1 MKKQDTTQNKKK
13 KDFDKSD
20 PTVGQMLDE
29 IKKIE
34 NEQFSDSIYKKVGII
49 PLRGMVAFPFITTP
63 IPVGRESSKR
73 VVNDAMREGKY
84 LFLVPQEN
92 PEVET
97 PAAED
102 ILTLGV
108 LAKPIKVIDFHE
120 DHLTVFVQTGP
131 RALLKQLYTDKSYLT
146 GNVVKVD
153 DENPESKDNV
163 RIITALDLLE
173 HNFQKFVDQMEADN
187 APNPLEFALKQ
198 FDNPLQR
205 FSFIAMN
212 APIPNEEKF
221 HALTL
226 GNLEQRILYITKCVD
241 RSLQLFELKQE
252 MQARTHEEITQ
263 QQKEH
268 FLQSQIKVI
277 KNELGGPS
285 EDDDYF
291 ELRSKAAKMNWNRE
305 AAEFF
310 NKELQKLTRFN
321 PNSPDY
327 SIQYAY
333 LDNLLSLP
341 WNNMKTSMFT
351 LPKLARDLDK
361 DHFGLEK
368 VKERIVEH
376 MAVLSLRGDMRSPI
390 LCLYGPPG
398 VGKTSLCKS
407 IADSLE
413 RDYAR
418 VSLGGLHDESEIR
431 GHRKTYIGAMPGRII
446 GALMKCSS
454 NNPVFVLDEIDKIGK
469 DYKGDPSQALLEV
482 LDPEQNSRFHD
493 NYLDVDYDLSKVLF
507 IATANTIS
515 TISAPLLDRM
525 ELIDVSGYI
534 LEEKIKIAKKH
545 LIPKLLED
553 HGFEAKEIK
562 FDESALKYMIE
573 GFTRESGVRKLEKV
587 ISRVL
592 RKLAVKKASYL
603 PYPKKITRKVAEEL
617 LGKEEVYPEIYEG
630 RMVPGVVVGLAW
642 TAVGG
647 EILYIESSLSEG
659 KGNLSLTGNL
669 GDVMKESA
677 TIALQWLK
685 AHASYLKIDPERF
698 SKTDVHIHVPEGAV
712 PKDGPS
718 AGITMVTSLASSFT
732 DRSVREGIAMTGETT
747 LRGKV
752 LPVGGIKEK
761 ILAAKRAGI
770 HTIVLSSQNRK
781 DVEEIKEEYLKGL
794 SFHYVDTVE
803 EVLDFA
809 LSE

>member
-1 MKKQDTTQNKKK
+1 MNKKK
-13 KDFDKSD
+13 TNRSKNEETFDKEE
-20 PTVGQMLDE
+20 VFIEMLKD
-29 IKKIE
+29 IDKIE
-34 NEQFSDSIYKKVGII
+34 KENFAADHYEEVYYL
-49 PLRGMVAFPFITTP
+49 PLRGMVVYPWITTP

-73 VVNDAMREGKY
+73 LVNEAMKKGKY
-84 LFLVPQEN
+84 IFLVPQDNAEVEN
-92 PEVET
+92 PSFS
-97 PAAED
+97 D
-102 ILTLGV
+102 LLRYGV
-108 LAKPIKVIDFHE
+108 LAKPVKVLDFHE
-120 DHLTVFVQTGP
+120 DHLTVFMQTGP
-131 RALLKQLYTDKSYLT
+131 RASADTVISEQPFISGSVNKLKDFVNINDSLKILT
-146 GNVVKVD
+146 ALDILEQKFQGFVEQMD
-153 DENPESKDNV
+153 DEN
-163 RIITALDLLE
+163 T
-173 HNFQKFVDQMEADN
+173 
-187 APNPLEFALKQ
+187 PNPLEFALKQ

-205 FSFIAMN
+205 FNFIAMN
-212 APIPNEEKF
+212 APIPAEEKF
-221 HALTL
+221 QALMEDD
-226 GNLEQRILYITKCVD
+226 LEKRILYIARCVD
-241 RSLQLFELKQE
+241 RSLQLFALKQE
-252 MQARTHEEITQ
+252 MQTRTHEEISQ

-277 KNELGGPS
+277 KGELGGPS

-291 ELRSKAAKMNWNRE
+291 ELRSRANMMNWNRE

-341 WNNMKTSMFT
+341 WNTISTSTFS
-351 LPKLARDLDK
+351 LNKLAKDLDK

-368 VKERIVEH
+368 VKERIIEH
-376 MAVLSLRGDMRSPI
+376 MAVLQLRGDMRSPI
-390 LCLYGPPG
+390 ICLYGPPG

-407 IADSLE
+407 IADSLD

-446 GALMKCSS
+446 NALMKCGT

-469 DYKGDPSQALLEV
+469 DYKGDPAQALLEV
-482 LDPEQNSRFHD
+482 LDPEQNSKFHD

-545 LIPKLLED
+545 LIPKLLAD
-553 HGFEAKEIK
+553 HGFEKGEIK
-562 FDESALKYMIE
+562 FDEASLRFMIE

-592 RKLAVKKASYL
+592 RKIAVKKASFE

-617 LGKEEVYPEIYEG
+617 LGKEEVFPEVYEG
-630 RMVPGVVVGLAW
+630 KMIPGVVTGLAW

-659 KGNLSLTGNL
+659 KGNLTLTGNL

-685 AHASYLKIDPERF
+685 AHASKFNIDPERF

-718 AGITMVTSLASSFT
+718 AGITMVTSLAGSFT
-732 DRSVREGIAMTGETT
+732 DRSVREGIAMTGEIT
-747 LRGKV
+747 LRGRV

-770 HTIVLSSQNRK
+770 HTIVLSAKNRK
-781 DVEEIKEEYLKGL
+781 DIEEINPVYLKGL
-794 SFHYVDTVE
+794 TFHYVDTVE
-803 EVLDFA
+803 EVLNFA
-809 LSE
+809 LE